1 MALIGGPIVRTEHVS
16 DTVNKIFLDN
26 GDEIILVGT
35 AHVSQNSVEEVRAV
49 IETEQPDH
57 ICLELDKG
65 RYESKTKEQSYSNM
79 NLTKVF
85 KEGKTF
91 LVLANTALASFQKK
105 MGTQTGSAPGEEIIG
120 ASKIAEELGIPY
132 SFCDREIAITLK
144 RAWAKSNLWNKAKLI
159 GTLLSSAFD
168 KEEFKPEELEELK
181 KSDTLQEMMNELAKE
196 LPGAKEALIDER
208 DRFLATNIMTA
219 PGHKKVAVIGAGHA
233 NGIIKTVEKLEK
245 KELSTDLSSIAQAP
259 KPSKAGKIAQWIV
272 PIALIAIII
281 GVGFAHGFN
290 ESLRYFLIWA
300 GTNAATTVLFSI
312 LSNAH
317 PLNWLVAAISAPIA
331 VLNPAIGVGV
341 VTGIAE
347 ATLRKPTVRDFE
359 SLSDEISSVKG
370 WFKNKVLHAFLIF
383 FTTSIGS
390 IIGTFVLFPIMLK
403 VF

>member
-1 MALIGGPIVRTEHVS
+1 MRTEHVS
-16 DTVNKIFLDN
+16 DTVNKIFLEN

-35 AHVSQNSVEEVRAV
+35 AHVSQTSVDEVRAV
-49 IETEQPDH
+49 IEEEKPDH

-79 NLTKVF
+79 NLVKVF

-105 MGTQTGSAPGEEIIG
+105 MGNQTGSAPGEEIIG
-120 ASKIAEELGIPY
+120 ASKIAQEKGIPY
-132 SFCDREIAITLK
+132 SFCDRDIAVTLK

-159 GTLLSSAFD
+159 ATLLSSAFD

-181 KSDTLQEMMNELAKE
+181 KSDTLQEMMNALSRE

-208 DRFLATNIMTA
+208 DRFLATNIMQA
-219 PGHKKVAVIGAGHA
+219 PGHRKVAVIGAGHA
-233 NGIIKTVEKLEK
+233 GGIIRTVESLESGKLSKDISEI
-245 KELSTDLSSIAQAP
+245 SQAP
-259 KPSKAGKIAQWIV
+259 KPSKAGKIIGWAIPV
-272 PIALIAIII
+272 LLVAII
-281 GVGFAHGFN
+281 VWAGFAHGFN

-300 GTNAATTVLFSI
+300 GTNSATTVLFSM

-317 PLNWLVAAISAPIA
+317 PLNWLVSAVSAPVA

-341 VTGIAE
+341 ITGIAE
-347 ATLRKPTVRDFE
+347 ASLRKPSVKDFE
-359 SLSDEISSVKG
+359 SLPDDISSFKG
-370 WFKNKVLHAFLIF
+370 WFRNKVLHAFMIF
-383 FTTSIGS
+383 FTTSLGS
-390 IIGTFVLFPIMLK
+390 ILGTFVLFPIMLK